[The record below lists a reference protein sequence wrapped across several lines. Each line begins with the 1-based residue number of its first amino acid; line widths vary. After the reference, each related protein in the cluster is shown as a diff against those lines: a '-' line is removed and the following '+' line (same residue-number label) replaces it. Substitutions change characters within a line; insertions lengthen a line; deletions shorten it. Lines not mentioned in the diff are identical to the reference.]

1 MEVKRLSLFVPSLLA
16 LATPSIAMAQASN
29 TVYACKKGNGD
40 YYVTSVGVAPS
51 AAANN
56 LCKNNETQVTWS
68 MTGPQGQQGPQGAA
82 GSAGPAGPKGDTGY
96 TGATGA
102 TGPAGP
108 AGAAGPKGDTGATGA
123 QGATGSTGPQG
134 PQGPQGLA
142 GIKGDTGASGPAGPA
157 GPAGAQGAT
166 GPIGPA
172 GPVGPKGDTG
182 ATGAQGA
189 IGLTGPQ
196 APPGP
201 QGPVGPQGVTGA
213 TGPQGP
219 QGPAGVVPEGGVAQ
233 VIYTAVQTITTPT
246 GTWGFGIGWPIAIPI
261 GGFGF
266 PQTLVE
272 KSFPATCTLQS
283 FRASLDPVIGGG
295 SNSGPMTVSLTKN
308 GVLTALS
315 CPLIASLYQGSGCAS
330 VNTVPLQPHDRIGFQ
345 VQESANGSTN
355 SMLNVAVACR

>member
-1 MEVKRLSLFVPSLLA
+1 MEVKRLSLFVPILLA

-56 LCKNNETQVTWS
+56 LCKHNETQVTWS
-68 MTGPQGQQGPQGAA
+68 ITGPQGPQGPQGAA

-108 AGAAGPKGDTGATGA
+108 AGAAGPKGYTGATGP

-142 GIKGDTGASGPAGPA
+142 GLKGDTGATGSAGPA

-189 IGLTGPQ
+189 TGLTGPQ
-196 APPGP
+196 GPPGP

-213 TGPQGP
+213 TGSQGP

-233 VIYTAVQTITTPT
+233 VIYTAVRTITTNT
-246 GTWGFGIGWPIAIPI
+246 GTWGFGIGWPLAIPTGAI
-261 GGFGF
+261 GS
-266 PQTLVE
+266 PSVE
-272 KSFPATCTLQS
+272 NSFPATCTLHS
-283 FRASLDPVIGGG
+283 FRASLVPLVVAGG
-295 SNSGPMTVSLTKN
+295 SNDNMSVSLTKN
-308 GVLTALS
+308 GQPTALS
-315 CPLIASLYQGSGCAS
+315 CGLVSNQGSGCAS
-330 VNTVPLQPHDRIGFQ
+330 LSTVPLQPHDRIGFQ
-345 VQESANGSTN
+345 VQESGNGSTN
-355 SMLNVAVACR
+355 SVLTVMVACR